1 MNDARTSY
9 FVFNTLSLTN
19 EVPQSMRLAP
29 TFLAALFLTASIY
42 AQDKSPL
49 DPATEQLSHDI
60 FKQLVEINTTDSVG
74 SVTAAAEAMQ
84 KRLLDAGFP
93 SADLTL
99 AGPNARKMN
108 LVARYRAAP
117 GATLKPILIICHL
130 DVVEAPQAEWATDP
144 FKLVEKD
151 GFFYGRGTQDMKDSD
166 AILVTNFIR
175 LKKQGFVPNRDFIL
189 ALTADEEGGKS
200 NGVDWL
206 LTHRP
211 DLVKADAALN
221 PDSGGIDSE
230 AGKPVVMVLEATE
243 KLYGDFELSSQNP
256 GGHSSLP
263 TKANAIYEVTDAL
276 SRLAKFQF
284 PVELNA
290 VTRAYFKEM
299 SAIEKVEGHAQ
310 IAADMLAVLNTPP
323 DPAAIARLSEIPR
336 YNATLRTTCVA
347 TMLSAGQAPN
357 ALPQFANA
365 NVNCRI
371 LPGHTQ
377 EETRQTLIRV
387 FADPLVKVQYKDDA
401 GALFDKGTERVSP
414 APPPLRPDIFD
425 PLKKVMAE
433 MYPGLP
439 ILPQMETGASD
450 SIYTM
455 AAGIPS
461 YGINGV
467 AIDTNDIR
475 AHARDE
481 RVNILSY
488 DRGVDFYYRYLQ
500 ALGGK

>member
-1 MNDARTSY
+1 
-9 FVFNTLSLTN
+9 
-19 EVPQSMRLAP
+19 MRLAP
-29 TFLAALFLTASIY
+29 TLLAASLFLTTLPAASLF
-42 AQDKSPL
+42 AQAKSPL
-49 DPATEQLSHDI
+49 DPETEKLSHEI

-74 SVTAAAEAMQ
+74 SVTAASEAMR

-93 SADLTL
+93 AEDLVL
-99 AGPNARKMN
+99 AGPNDRKMN
-108 LVARYRAAP
+108 LVVRYRGKP
-117 GATLKPILIICHL
+117 GSTLKPILIICHE

-206 LTHRP
+206 LKNRP
-211 DLVKADAALN
+211 ELVKAEAVLN
-221 PDSGGIDSE
+221 PDSGGIDTE
-230 AGKPVVMVLEATE
+230 DGKPVVMVLEATE
-243 KLYGDFELSSQNP
+243 KLYGDFELTTKNP

-263 TKANAIYEVTDAL
+263 TKENAIYDLTAAL
-276 SRLAKFQF
+276 GRLAKYQF
-284 PVELNA
+284 PVEINA
-290 VTRAYFKEM
+290 VTRAYFEQMAK
-299 SAIEKVEGHAQ
+299 IEKASGHQ
-310 IAADMLAVLNTPP
+310 QVSDDMLAVLKPTP
-323 DPAAIARLSEIPR
+323 DAAAVARLSENPR
-336 YNATLRTTCVA
+336 YNSTLRTTCVA
-347 TMLSAGQAPN
+347 TMLGGGQAPN

-377 EETRQTLIRV
+377 EETRQTLIKV
-387 FADPLVKVQYKDDA
+387 FAEPSVTVQYKDDA
-401 GALFDKGTERVSP
+401 GNLYPVGTDRVSP
-414 APPPLRPDIFD
+414 TPPPLRADIFD
-425 PLKKVMAE
+425 PLNKVVAE

-467 AIDTNDIR
+467 GIDNGDER

-481 RVNILSY
+481 RVRILSY

>member
-1 MNDARTSY
+1 
-9 FVFNTLSLTN
+9 
-19 EVPQSMRLAP
+19 MRLTP
-29 TFLAALFLTASIY
+29 TVLAASLFLAAPLG
-42 AQDKSPL
+42 AQTKSLL
-49 DPATEQLSHDI
+49 DPATESLSHSI

-108 LVARYRAAP
+108 LVAHYRGTP
-117 GATLKPILIICHL
+117 GSPLKPILIICHL

-175 LKKQGFVPNRDFIL
+175 LKKQGFVPNRDLIL

-206 LTHRP
+206 LKNKP
-211 DLVKADAALN
+211 ELVKADAALN

-230 AGKPVVMVLEATE
+230 AGKPVVMVVEATE
-243 KLYGDFELSSQNP
+243 KLYGDFELSTQNP

-263 TKANAIYEVTDAL
+263 TRENAIYQLTDAL
-276 SRLAKFQF
+276 SRLNKYVF
-284 PVELNA
+284 PFELNA
-290 VTRAYFKEM
+290 VTRAYFTQM
-299 SAIEKVEGHAQ
+299 AAIKKADGDTQTAS
-310 IAADMLAVLNTPP
+310 DMLAILNTPP
-323 DPAAIARLSEIPR
+323 DAAALHRLEASPR
-336 YNATLRTTCVA
+336 YNATVRTTCIA

-377 EETRQTLIRV
+377 EETRQTLIKV
-387 FADPLVKVQYKDDA
+387 LADPGIRIQYKNDA
-401 GALFDKGTERVSP
+401 GELFDKGTERVSP
-414 APPPLRPDIFD
+414 APPPLRVDIFD
-425 PLKKVMAE
+425 PLKKVVAE

-450 SIYTM
+450 SVYTI

-467 AIDTNDIR
+467 AIDGNDIR

-481 RVNILSY
+481 RVNILSF

>member
-1 MNDARTSY
+1 
-9 FVFNTLSLTN
+9 
-19 EVPQSMRLAP
+19 MRLTP
-29 TFLAALFLTASIY
+29 TVLAASLFLAAPLG
-42 AQDKSPL
+42 AQTKSPL
-49 DPATEQLSHDI
+49 DPATESLSHSV

-108 LVARYRAAP
+108 LVAHYRGTP
-117 GATLKPILIICHL
+117 GSPLKPILIICHL
-130 DVVEAPQAEWATDP
+130 DVVEAPQAEWATAP

-175 LKKQGFVPNRDFIL
+175 LKKQGFVPNRDLIL

-206 LTHRP
+206 LKNKP
-211 DLVKADAALN
+211 ELVKADAALN

-230 AGKPVVMVLEATE
+230 AGKPVVMVVEATE
-243 KLYGDFELSSQNP
+243 KLYGDFELSTQNP

-263 TKANAIYEVTDAL
+263 TRENAIYQLTDAL
-276 SRLAKFQF
+276 SRLNKYVF
-284 PVELNA
+284 PFELNA
-290 VTRAYFKEM
+290 VTRAYFTQM
-299 SAIEKVEGHAQ
+299 AAIKKADGDTQTAS
-310 IAADMLAVLNTPP
+310 DMLAILNTPP
-323 DPAAIARLSEIPR
+323 DAAALHRLEASPR
-336 YNATLRTTCVA
+336 YNATVRTTCVA

-377 EETRQTLIRV
+377 EETRQALIKV
-387 FADPLVKVQYKDDA
+387 LADPGIKVQYKDDA
-401 GALFDKGTERVSP
+401 GTLFEKGTERVSP
-414 APPPLRPDIFD
+414 SPPPLRADIFD
-425 PLKKVMAE
+425 PLKKVVAE

-450 SIYTM
+450 SVYTI

-467 AIDTNDIR
+467 AIDGNDIR

-481 RVNILSY
+481 RVNILSF

>member
-1 MNDARTSY
+1 
-9 FVFNTLSLTN
+9 
-19 EVPQSMRLAP
+19 MRLKSA
-29 TFLAALFLTASIY
+29 LLSAALFAAVPAASLL
-42 AQDKSPL
+42 AQGKSPL
-49 DPATEQLSHDI
+49 DPETEKLSHEI
-60 FKQLVEINTTDSVG
+60 FKQLVETNTTDSVG
-74 SVTAAAEAMQ
+74 SVTAASEAMR
-84 KRLLDAGFP
+84 KRLLDAGF
-93 SADLTL
+93 AAEDLVL
-99 AGPNARKMN
+99 AGPNDRKMN
-108 LVARYRAAP
+108 LVARYRGKAAS
-117 GATLKPILIICHL
+117 TLKPILIICHE

-175 LKKQGFVPNRDFIL
+175 LKKQGFVPSRDFIL

-206 LTHRP
+206 LKNRP
-211 DLVKADAALN
+211 ELIKAEAALN
-221 PDSGGIDSE
+221 PDSGGIDTES
-230 AGKPVVMVLEATE
+230 GKPVVMVLEATE
-243 KLYGDFELSSQNP
+243 KLYGDFELSTKNP

-263 TKANAIYEVTDAL
+263 TKANAIYELTKAL
-276 SRLAKFQF
+276 DRLEKYQF
-284 PVELNA
+284 PVEINA
-290 VTRAYFKEM
+290 VTRAYFEQM
-299 SAIEKVEGHAQ
+299 SSIERKRGNTQ
-310 IAADMLAVLNTPP
+310 IADDMLAVLKSPP
-323 DPAAIARLSEIPR
+323 DLAAVTRLSESPR
-336 YNATLRTTCVA
+336 YNSTLRTTCVA

-377 EETRQTLIRV
+377 EETRQTLITV
-387 FADPLVKVQYKDDA
+387 FAEPGVTVQYKDD
-401 GALFDKGTERVSP
+401 GGTLFPVGTDRVSP
-414 APPPLRPDIFD
+414 TPPPLRADIFD

-455 AAGIPS
+455 AAGVPS

-467 AIDTNDIR
+467 GIDTDDMR

-481 RVNILSY
+481 RVNIRSY

>member
-1 MNDARTSY
+1 MTARTAA
-9 FVFNTLSLTN
+9 LGAA
-19 EVPQSMRLAP
+19 M
-29 TFLAALFLTASIY
+29 LAAVVGVGAAG
-42 AQDKSPL
+42 AQKL
-49 DPATEQLSHDI
+49 DPATEKLSHEI

-74 SVTAAAEAMQ
+74 SVTAGAEAMR

-93 SADLTL
+93 ATDLVL
-99 AGPNARKMN
+99 AGPNDRKMN
-108 LVARYRAAP
+108 LVARYRA
-117 GATLKPILIICHL
+117 GSGSKLKPILFICHL

-151 GFFYGRGTQDMKDSD
+151 GYFYGRGTQDMKDSD
-166 AILVTNFIR
+166 AIMVTNFIR
-175 LKKQGFVPNRDFIL
+175 LKKQGWVPNRDIIL

-206 LTHRP
+206 LTNRP
-211 DLVKADAALN
+211 ELVKAEVVMN
-221 PDSGGIDSE
+221 PDAGGIDSE
-230 AGKPVVMVLEATE
+230 AGKPVVMVVEATE
-243 KLYGDFELSSQNP
+243 KLYGDFQLSTKNP

-263 TKANAIYEVTDAL
+263 TRENAIYELTDAL
-276 SRLAKFQF
+276 SRLEKYKF
-284 PVELNA
+284 PVEINA
-290 VTRAYFKEM
+290 VTRAYFEQM
-299 SAIEKVEGHAQ
+299 SGIEKAEGHADV
-310 IAADMLAVLNTPP
+310 AADMAAVLLVPP
-323 DPAAIARLSEIPR
+323 DAAAVARLSENPR
-336 YNATLRTTCVA
+336 YNSTLRTTCVA

-357 ALPQFANA
+357 ALPQFATA

-377 EETRQTLIRV
+377 EETRQTLISV
-387 FADPLVKVQYKDDA
+387 FADPAVRVQYKDD
-401 GALFDKGTERVSP
+401 GGTLFEKGTDRVSP
-414 APPPLRPDIFD
+414 TPPPLREDIFG
-425 PLKKVMAE
+425 PLKKVLAE
-433 MYPGLP
+433 MYPGMP

-467 AIDTNDIR
+467 AIDTNDVR

-481 RVNILSY
+481 RVKISSY
-488 DRGVDFYYRYLQ
+488 DAGVDFYYRYLM